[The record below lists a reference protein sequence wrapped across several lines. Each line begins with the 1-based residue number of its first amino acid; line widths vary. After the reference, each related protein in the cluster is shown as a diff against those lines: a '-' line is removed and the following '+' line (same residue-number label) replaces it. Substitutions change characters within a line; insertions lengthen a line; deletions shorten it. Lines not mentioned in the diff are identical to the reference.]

1 MPQRRSD
8 LPLDDGG
15 VSCRF
20 RHETVG
26 ALEVT
31 VNVSA
36 FRELQRV
43 LANVPVGEFNI
54 AHWDDCACGHARR
67 DSWFQNQGFTSC
79 YSFVDAAAFFGIT
92 RKEAIRLFSG
102 NGHLDSPMDVIKR
115 IDALLDA
122 HEPAEEARQHARR
135 QAVIDALL
143 KQANRAAAMAK
154 TGAAVVLL
162 AMFL

>member
-1 MPQRRSD
+1 M
-8 LPLDDGG
+8 
-15 VSCRF
+15 
-20 RHETVG
+20 
-26 ALEVT
+26 
-31 VNVSA
+31 NVQA

-43 LANVPVGEFNI
+43 LANVPVGDFNI
-54 AHWDDCACGHARR
+54 ANWHDCACGHARR
-67 DSWFQNQGFTSC
+67 DAWFQKQGFTSC

-102 NGHLDSPMDVIKR
+102 NGHLHSPMDVIKR

-122 HEPAEEARQHARR
+122 HEPTEQARQHARR

-143 KQANRAAAMAK
+143 RKANRAAAMAK
-154 TGAAVVLL
+154 SGAVVALL